1 LQFEKFILT
10 VNMLFGDRKQILKNK
25 QIAQDLKRKKTEKS
39 ISPELLR
46 QNSSRV
52 TLRPNSS

>member
-1 LQFEKFILT
+1 
-10 VNMLFGDRKQILKNK
+10 MLFGDRKQILKNK